1 LAKTVTSAKGD
12 TMTRKSRIVSAT
24 SSTRHPR
31 RKRPPAPEAFQLVTS
46 ATVARGATGKVIKV
60 PMLVLYGEWLKTV
73 GFPIGSAAYL
83 ISDEQG
89 EIALHRA
96 GLRVPRRLKVRAV
109 PG

>member
-1 LAKTVTSAKGD
+1 MA
-12 TMTRKSRIVSAT
+12 RKSRIVSST
-24 SSTRHPR
+24 SSTKHPR
-31 RKRPPAPEAFQLVTS
+31 RKRPPASEAFHVVTS
-46 ATVARGATGKVIKV
+46 ATVTHGSTGKDIKV
-60 PMLVLYGEWLKTV
+60 PMLVLYGDWLKAV